1 MIGIKDTGQIEL
13 KGLQNKLLDVFF
25 AGILAFDLKC
35 AFRHMHI
42 LLPWRMPMLMQNG
55 SLFCL
60 SDWIKKKMLQAATSF
75 IAS

>member
-35 AFRHMHI
+35 VFRHMHI

-55 SLFCL
+55 SWFCL
-60 SDWIKKKMLQAATSF
+60 ADWVKKKALQAAISF